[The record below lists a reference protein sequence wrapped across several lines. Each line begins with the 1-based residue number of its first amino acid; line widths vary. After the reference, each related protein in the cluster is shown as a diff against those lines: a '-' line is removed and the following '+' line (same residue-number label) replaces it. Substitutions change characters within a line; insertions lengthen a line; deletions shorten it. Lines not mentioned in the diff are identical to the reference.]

1 MHLVNIKNTV
11 LSLMACVAAIALSG
25 CTASVASSPEPVPS
39 APQQSQAAPSVPSMP
54 AVPDGYDE
62 LANWTNGET
71 LPEMTAY
78 GSMVGVEIFIP
89 YASYFEDGFV
99 GVGPLGDSCIV
110 AFYGDQQSAKQG
122 LMSVVIMTRYNLD
135 FEMILPEATS
145 DEVKEFI
152 DQMRP
157 SCTPASGTSA

>member
-25 CTASVASSPEPVPS
+25 CTASVASRPEPVPS

-71 LPEMTAY
+71 LPEDGLQGATPSLHYHLDDFHNALGLLRKEGTVWLLY
-78 GSMVGVEIFIP
+78 SGSGGG
-89 YASYFEDGFV
+89 FEN
-99 GVGPLGDSCIV
+99 
-110 AFYGDQQSAKQG
+110 G
-122 LMSVVIMTRYNLD
+122 LRTDLQAEGERS
-135 FEMILPEATS
+135 
-145 DEVKEFI
+145 
-152 DQMRP
+152 
-157 SCTPASGTSA
+157 PAQIA